1 MLRQIAVLQGAQH
14 LDPVHLRHHHVQQDG
29 AQPLRVGEDLLQALP
44 AVFRLLDG
52 VVGGENVF
60 QNAPVDGVVVDDQQR
75 MGGQHGSVLKLFVGH
90 GRLLC
95 LMNKNRKWILTFFLI
110 IEQICALGNVLSLD
124 MGAPVISL
132 CAPGS
137 LWCRS
142 RKKVKTFSLFHPS
155 YG

>member
-14 LDPVHLRHHHVQQDG
+14 LDPVHLRHHDIQQDG
-29 AQPLRVGEDLLQALP
+29 AEPFWVGEDFRQALP

-52 VVGGENVF
+52 VVGGENIF

-95 LMNKNRKWILTFFLI
+95 LMNKNRKWILTFFII

-124 MGAPVISL
+124 LEAPATSLALRGTFGAGP
-132 CAPGS
+132 
-137 LWCRS
+137 
-142 RKKVKTFSLFHPS
+142 KKM
-155 YG
+155 